1 MNIKFKNHQFRKFQ
15 EGGAMEAPMEEP
27 MPQEGAPMEG
37 GAPAGPAQGED
48 PMQMLMQLA
57 QMAAQALQAQDP
69 NMAMEVCNGLVE
81 FVQIVQGQGQGQA
94 PQEAP
99 AEPVY
104 RRGGTLVKRIRK

>member
-27 MPQEGAPMEG
+27 MPQEAAPMEG
-37 GAPAGPAQGED
+37 GAPAQGGD

-57 QMAAQALQAQDP
+57 QMAAQALQAQDA

-81 FVQIVQGQGQGQA
+81 FVQIIQGQGQGQA

>member
-1 MNIKFKNHQFRKFQ
+1 MNIKFRNSNFRKFQ
-15 EGGAMEAPMEEP
+15 EGGAMEAPVEEAVP
-27 MPQEGAPMEG
+27 VGVEEAPVAEAPADPME
-37 GAPAGPAQGED
+37 
-48 PMQMLMQLA
+48 MLMQLA
-57 QMAAQALQAQDP
+57 QMAAQALQAQDA

-81 FVQIVQGQGQGQA
+81 FVQILQSQAA

>member
-15 EGGAMEAPMEEP
+15 EGGA
-27 MPQEGAPMEG
+27 
-37 GAPAGPAQGED
+37 PAGHAQGED

>member
-27 MPQEGAPMEG
+27 MPQEAAPMEG
-37 GAPAGPAQGED
+37 GAPAQGGD

-57 QMAAQALQAQDP
+57 QMAAQALQAQDA
-69 NMAMEVCNGLVE
+69 NIAMEVCNGLVE
-81 FVQIVQGQGQGQA
+81 FVQIIQGQGQGQA

>member
-1 MNIKFKNHQFRKFQ
+1 MNIKFKNHNFRKFQ
-15 EGGAMEAPMEEP
+15 EGGAVAAPAEEQMPQDNAPMGPEGIEEP
-27 MPQEGAPMEG
+27 AASG
-37 GAPAGPAQGED
+37 D

-57 QMAAQALQAQDP
+57 QMAAQALQTQDA

-81 FVQIVQGQGQGQA
+81 FIQVIQGGQEA

-104 RRGGTLVKRIRK
+104 RRGGTLVTRLKK

>member
-1 MNIKFKNHQFRKFQ
+1 MNIKFKNHNFRKFQ
-15 EGGAMEAPMEEP
+15 EGGAMEAPVEAPVAQEAP
-27 MPQEGAPMEG
+27 VEGA
-37 GAPAGPAQGED
+37 APEAPAQGGGD

-57 QMAAQALQAQDP
+57 QMAAQALQTQDA

-81 FVQIVQGQGQGQA
+81 FIQIIQGQGQA

-104 RRGGTLVKRIRK
+104 KRGGALVKRIKK

>member
-1 MNIKFKNHQFRKFQ
+1 MNIKFRNHNFRKFQ
-15 EGGAMEAPMEEP
+15 EGGAVPAPAEEQVV
-27 MPQEGAPMEG
+27 QEGAPMEG
-37 GAPAGPAQGED
+37 SAPTEAD

-57 QMAAQALQAQDP
+57 QMAAQALQSQDA

-81 FVQIVQGQGQGQA
+81 FVQVIQGGQEA

-104 RRGGTLVKRIRK
+104 RRGGTLVARIRK

>member
-27 MPQEGAPMEG
+27 MPQEAAPVEG
-37 GAPAGPAQGED
+37 GAPAQGGD

-57 QMAAQALQAQDP
+57 QMAAQALQAQDA

-81 FVQIVQGQGQGQA
+81 FVQIIQGQGQGQA

>member
-1 MNIKFKNHQFRKFQ
+1 MNIKFRNHNFRKFQ
-15 EGGAMEAPMEEP
+15 EGGVVAAPTEEQ
-27 MPQEGAPMEG
+27 MIQEGAPMEG
-37 GAPAGPAQGED
+37 SAPTEAD

-57 QMAAQALQAQDP
+57 QMAAQALQSQDA

-81 FVQIVQGQGQGQA
+81 FVQVIQGGQEA

-104 RRGGTLVKRIRK
+104 RRGGTLVARIRK